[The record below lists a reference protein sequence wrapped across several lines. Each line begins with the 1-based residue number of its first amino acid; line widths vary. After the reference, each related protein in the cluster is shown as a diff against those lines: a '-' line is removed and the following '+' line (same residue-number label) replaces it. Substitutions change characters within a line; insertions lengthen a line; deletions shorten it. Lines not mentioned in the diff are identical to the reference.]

1 MLFER
6 GLVDPKVKKYTQHGQ
21 KVDGIVDVE
30 TSMSDIM
37 GNCEDFRNE
46 TTEMAE
52 LLAKLGVQME
62 QTPRKHPELAGEGV
76 EYSWGKGKPEFRRS
90 HDYNPNAASLE
101 RRVRAALDS
110 STVLTRPRIRKFIR
124 RGNEYK
130 RAYRELENG
139 QQVDAGASAG
149 SVTHTD
155 IEQMK
160 RDVKAHRSTKDQDLK
175 FIQES

>member
-1 MLFER
+1 M
-6 GLVDPKVKKYTQHGQ
+6 
-21 KVDGIVDVE
+21 DGIVDVE
-30 TSMSDIM
+30 TSLPGIT

-46 TTEMAE
+46 TTEIAE

-76 EYSWGKGKPEFRRS
+76 EYSWGKGKLEFRRS
-90 HDYNPNAASLE
+90 NDYNPNAASLE

-110 STVLTRPRIRKFIR
+110 STVLTRSRIRKFIR

-139 QQVDAGASAG
+139 QQVDAGATAG